1 MKGVDQTIR
10 YGKTKIDYRLL
21 LMNRKSL
28 EIAVHPDKSI
38 IVKAPSDVALELIEA
53 RIKKR
58 ARWIK
63 RQIAYFTQFEPQTP
77 ARQYIAGESH
87 LYLGRQYRLKIG
99 DADKDNVLLK
109 NGYIYLEVTS
119 RKLNHIQ
126 QLMDLWYR
134 KRAKTYLP
142 QIFDDCW
149 ESFKRSNLNKPYL
162 KLQKMNMRWGSLSA
176 KGQLTLNLK
185 LIEAPR
191 ACIEYVVMHELCH
204 LIHHNHS
211 AEFYKLLERIMP
223 DWESRKCKL
232 EMSLI

>member
-10 YGKTKIDYRLL
+10 YGKTQIDYRLL
-21 LMNRKSL
+21 FMNRKSL

-38 IVKAPSDVALELIEA
+38 IVKAPSDAALELIEA

-87 LYLGRQYRLKIG
+87 LYLGRQYRLKIE
-99 DADKDNVLLK
+99 DAEKDNVLLK
-109 NGYIYLEVTS
+109 NGYIYLETTS
-119 RKLNHIQ
+119 RQPDYIQ
-126 QLMDLWYR
+126 RLMDLWYR
-134 KRAKTYLP
+134 RRAKSYFS
-142 QIFDDCW
+142 QIFDDSWCT
-149 ESFKRSNLNKPYL
+149 FNKNDLDKPHL

-185 LIEAPR
+185 LIQAPR
-191 ACIEYVVMHELCH
+191 GCIEYVVMHELCH

-223 DWESRKCKL
+223 DWERRKYKL
-232 EMSLI
+232 EMSLS